1 MSWDA
6 NAEQAQMDAGADAE
20 AFESNAPLC
29 DAENGYTMRRMK
41 R

>member
-6 NAEQAQMDAGADAE
+6 NAEQAQMDAEADAE
-20 AFESNAPLC
+20 AFENRPLC